1 MKKLLFI
8 NHSSSTGGAQRSLY
22 EYLKLINED
31 KKNEIYLLS
40 PSSDNELLKE
50 FRTINLA

>member
-31 KKNEIYLLS
+31 KKMKYTYYHPHQIMNY
-40 PSSDNELLKE
+40 
-50 FRTINLA
+50 